1 MRNNG
6 SLSLGGSA
14 AGNIADWLV
23 ISLRWLTL
31 LGLSVSL
38 VPHGQF
44 SVFLRV
50 TLLAAGL
57 WNFAL
62 MVLAVLNRRLIAH
75 RRGMVALDWLLA
87 NLLFFFS
94 GGMSGGLGWAGLLP
108 VFSAALY
115 LEARGMLVMVLLATF
130 SLGGQALLTSP
141 PDEVLAYFAV
151 ILALFLVVGALFNF
165 LSLRMF
171 RTIERLRQ
179 ERLEQRKKAERID
192 RDRQR
197 VIYDLV
203 SELSATLNYQR
214 VLDTALDLSATA
226 LSTPTSPAERL
237 VSAVMLFSSSQGNGT
252 GALLRVESAR
262 RLTPADLRVTL
273 PGLKGLVGHAIE
285 TGESHVSTDIARDPE
300 LSRLVA
306 LRACQSACCIPLR
319 SGLDTYGVLLFA
331 HPHENYFT
339 AEQREVLDIIGNQA
353 MIAIQ
358 NARLY
363 HELEQ
368 EKERM
373 METQEEARKKLARD
387 LHDGPTQS
395 VAAIAMRVNFAR
407 QLLERDVDATS
418 DELFKVEDLARRTTK
433 ELRHMLFT
441 LRPLVLESQGL
452 VAALESMAEKM
463 HETFDQNVLIEV
475 DKQVLPDLEMNKQA
489 VIFQIAEEAVNNARK
504 HAQAA
509 TIWVR
514 LKAVEE
520 DIAMLDIQDD
530 GVGFDLANVDAAY
543 DNLGS
548 LGMVNMRERAELV
561 NGFLNITS
569 TPGNGTRIRLVIP
582 LSEAASDRLRRLF

>member
-6 SLSLGGSA
+6 SLSPGG
-14 AGNIADWLV
+14 GIADWLV

-38 VPHGQF
+38 VPQGQF
-44 SVFLRV
+44 SVFLMV

-75 RRGMVALDWLLA
+75 RRGMVALDLLLA
-87 NLLFFFS
+87 NLLLLFG

-108 VFSAALY
+108 IFSAALY
-115 LEARGMLVMVLLATF
+115 FEARGMLVTVLLTSF
-130 SLGGQALLTSP
+130 SLAAQALLTSS

-151 ILALFLVVGALFNF
+151 ILALFLVIGALFNF

-171 RTIERLRQ
+171 RIIERLRQ
-179 ERLEQRKKAERID
+179 ERLQERKKAEQID

-197 VIYDLV
+197 VIYNLV

-252 GALLRVESAR
+252 GALLHVESAR

-273 PGLKGLVGHAIE
+273 PGLKGLLGHAIE

-300 LSRLVA
+300 LSRLIA

-319 SGLDTYGVLLFA
+319 NGLDTYGVLLFA
-331 HPHENYFT
+331 HPHANYFT

-363 HELEQ
+363 HDLEL

-407 QLLERDVDATS
+407 QLIERDKDATS

-452 VAALESMAEKM
+452 VAALQSMAEKM
-463 HETFDQNVLIEV
+463 RETFDQNVVIEV
-475 DKQVLPDLEMNKQA
+475 DSQVLPDLEMNKQA
-489 VIFQIAEEAVNNARK
+489 VVFQIAEEAVNNARK
-504 HAQAA
+504 HARADN
-509 TIWVR
+509 IWVR

-520 DIAMLDIQDD
+520 DVAMLDIQDD
-530 GVGFDLANVDAAY
+530 GDGFDLGSVDAAY
-543 DNLGS
+543 DKLGS

-569 TPGNGTRIRLVIP
+569 TPGTGTRIRLVIP
-582 LSEAASDRLRRLF
+582 LSEAASDRLRRLL